1 MVKQHQ
7 IVQVVKTVEDLRA
20 QLQQWYR
27 TSLTVGFVP
36 TMGSLH
42 DGHCALIK
50 QAKVLCDRVCVSIF
64 VNPAQFAPEEDFKSY
79 PRDEAADLTILE
91 KLGCHLSYMPS
102 VDQMYPPDF
111 ATRIHVDKLSEGLCS
126 WTRPH
131 FFDGVTVVMTKLLI
145 QIMPTILFLGE
156 KDYQQLQVIKRLI
169 HDLDLPVLVVSVPIV
184 RALDGL
190 ALSSRN
196 VYLTDSQR
204 TIAPKLYAL
213 LVDAAKNVVTSSQP
227 IEHIMQQ
234 TQKHLLDCGFDH
246 VDYVCCRDAENL
258 TPITQ
263 FDSKNTL
270 RLLAAVRLGS
280 TRLIDNV
287 PVYPNFP

>member
-1 MVKQHQ
+1 MGKQHQ
-7 IVQVVKTVEDLRA
+7 RVQVVKTVEDLRA

-27 TSLTVGFVP
+27 ASLTVGFVP

-50 QAKVLCDRVCVSIF
+50 QAKVLCDRVCVSVF

-79 PRDEAADLTILE
+79 PRDEAADLAILE
-91 KLGCHLSYMPS
+91 KRGCHLCYMPS

-111 ATRIHVDKLSEGLCS
+111 ATRIHVDKLSQGLCS

-145 QIMPTILFLGE
+145 QTMPTILFLGE

-169 HDLDLPVLVVSVPIV
+169 DDLDLPVLVVSVPIV
-184 RALDGL
+184 RDLDGL

-234 TQKHLLDCGFDH
+234 TKTHLLDCGFDH
-246 VDYVCCRDAENL
+246 VDYVCCRDAAKL

-263 FDSKNTL
+263 FDSKSTL
-270 RLLAAVRLGS
+270 RLFAAVRLGS

-287 PVYPNFP
+287 PVYLTFP